1 MRSAAS
7 AWSDILPISAAG
19 AGNPQV
25 VMDADGNAMAIW
37 LQQNSGSAS
46 ESLWFNRYLAGSGWG
61 IFTIPIT
68 VHFKDGSTGQLS
80 HDLTFESA

>member
-1 MRSAAS
+1 VRSR
-7 AWSDILPISAAG
+7 DTR
-19 AGNPQV
+19 
-25 VMDADGNAMAIW
+25 
-37 LQQNSGSAS
+37 
-46 ESLWFNRYLAGSGWG
+46 FRLAGSGWG